1 MTISE
6 KRNVAINYC
15 MKTNCNIVPC
25 ALDKGDWKHEITHV
39 THGGI
44 KRGCLDLA
52 AASVEE
58 LDEALRL
65 IKQEESEK
73 GAALVKAQVK
83 ELKRTRTTIELE
95 TLDNSPMQ
103 IAYAI
108 CEYFNG
114 FYGHKENALI
124 ALEELSEHID
134 SYIRAWRHVL
144 ENEKLTEEE

>member
-1 MTISE
+1 MTVEE
-6 KRNVAINYC
+6 KRKAVLEYCVKINC
-15 MKTNCNIVPC
+15 GTGSCV
-25 ALDKGDWKHEITHV
+25 LESSDWKNVI
-39 THGGI
+39 
-44 KRGCLDLA
+44 RGLSNGRQCLNIA
-52 AASVEE
+52 RASEEE

-65 IKQEESEK
+65 IKKEESEK

-83 ELKRTRTTIELE
+83 ELKRKGTTIELE

-114 FYGHKENALI
+114 FCGHKENALI